1 MVAKLL
7 VASLALTSAL
17 KIDKPLAPVLKLR
30 GGVDKNMV
38 ATAYT
43 TIGSANAVMTY
54 LATEKNLEAYGFDKP
69 SPVSVF
75 MMKFAGIIMTSTVI
89 MSWCALNGMDTQRA
103 LAWGSVPFLVGSADT
118 LLNDKCAAL
127 GIDPKGQVFN
137 AALQV
142 FFTYSLFSGFQ
153 SGAVMKFLPGWML
166 FNGVNC
172 ALLPEVACKMWGV
185 PSSDEVAFFVKSFGY
200 FMASGA
206 ALMGSLVLGNDATT
220 AIGHSLVPMLLNMVD
235 NKFVSKNFE
244 KFGVKDG
251 PIYAWA
257 AIMTGSL
264 VSLLM

>member
-1 MVAKLL
+1 M
-7 VASLALTSAL
+7 
-17 KIDKPLAPVLKLR
+17 LKLR

-54 LATEKNLEAYGFDKP
+54 LATEKNIEAYGIDKP
-69 SPVSVF
+69 SPVSIF
-75 MMKFAGIIMTSTVI
+75 MMKFAGLIMTSTVI
-89 MSWCALNGMDTQRA
+89 MSWCALNGIETQRS

-137 AALQV
+137 AALSAL
-142 FFTYSLFSGFQ
+142 FTYSLFSGFQ
-153 SGAVMKFLPGWML
+153 SGAVMKFLPGWLL

-172 ALLPEVACKMWGV
+172 ALLPELACKMWGV
-185 PSSDEVAFFVKSFGY
+185 PSSDEIAFFIKGFGY
-200 FMASGA
+200 FMASCA
-206 ALMGSLVLGNDATT
+206 TLMGSLVLGNDATT
-220 AIGHSLVPMLLNMVD
+220 AIGYSLVPMLLNIMD
-235 NKFVSKNFE
+235 NKFVSKTFE
-244 KFGVKDG
+244 MFGVKDG

-264 VSLLM
+264 ISLLM